1 MMTSHGRKGLD
12 TMKRITI
19 ALAFALLTVFG
30 GEKIAS
36 AQEILLEGPL
46 AGQPAVRKLV
56 EYRRLR
62 FSVGPQFAYT
72 LLNNYEHNFL
82 VGAKLD
88 FNILEWLSIGAVGYY
103 SFNAPTKLTQ
113 YISDSTDIS
122 GQATTPA
129 ASNFPSYGGSANF
142 EDQVALLKGEYLFQL
157 SLVPFRGKMSM
168 FEKLFVAIDGSIFL
182 GGGMVQLNER
192 KNCSG
197 RDDTNGDG
205 VLDCGTMSADGS
217 GSIQRV
223 NRIAGT
229 FTAGIGFMA
238 YFNDWFALNLEYR
251 VTPFK
256 WNEGGTDEAGSNGK
270 KWSVADND
278 NGTPDDDT
286 DDYIYW
292 KADYKGN
299 GDYPDGKINDKDRT
313 WNANQSIALGF
324 IFYFPLHP
332 RITE

>member
-46 AGQPAVRKLV
+46 AGEPAVRKLV
-56 EYRRLR
+56 QYRQLR
-62 FSVGPQFAYT
+62 FSAGPQFAYT
-72 LLNNYEHNFL
+72 LLNNYEHNFQIGL
-82 VGAKLD
+82 RLD
-88 FNILEWLSIGAVGYY
+88 FNILEWLSVGAVGYY

-113 YISDSTDIS
+113 YVSDSTDIS

-129 ASNFPSYGGSANF
+129 SSNFPSYGGSANF
-142 EDQVALLKGEYLFQL
+142 EDQVALLKGVYLGQI

-168 FEKLFVAIDGSIFL
+168 FEKLFVAIDGYIFL
-182 GGGMVQLNER
+182 GGGAVQISER
-192 KNCSG
+192 EECPYSKQTE
-197 RDDTNGDG
+197 DNGVIDACGLRSDG
-205 VLDCGTMSADGS
+205 T
-217 GSIQRV
+217 GSIKRV
-223 NRIAGT
+223 NRVTGT

-238 YFNDWFALNLEYR
+238 YFNEWFALNLEYR
-251 VTPFK
+251 LTPFK
-256 WNEGGTDEAGSNGK
+256 WNEGGTDESGRAGKRWVLEDGADGPVWVTKYGK
-270 KWSVADND
+270 A
-278 NGTPDDDT
+278 
-286 DDYIYW
+286 
-292 KADYKGN
+292 
-299 GDYPDGKINDKDRT
+299 GDYPDGQITKDDRT

-332 RITE
+332 RIAN